1 VSQMVAAML
10 ATANPIPKI
19 ARANKPV
26 EAECD

>member
-1 VSQMVAAML
+1 MVAAML